1 MLLCFLGATIFWF
14 FRALNKD
21 DYTATI
27 SYPIT
32 FQYGQ
37 VDSLILIEDLPS
49 EIQIN
54 VTGSGW
60 PLFRKTMGFSK
71 QPVAIPLNQPTN
83 TSYVLGSSLLG
94 TVIEQVK
101 PLQVNGI
108 VTDTLKLH
116 IERKVT
122 RKIPIVIDSLQVDLA
137 AGFRIVG
144 PIFLDDDTLRVVGP
158 ASLVGQL
165 NEVHQLTIPRT
176 QIDKNYDEFIALEML
191 DIPSFEYEP
200 EKVRIRFSVRAF
212 VQQTQ
217 QIPVSLRNFPTD
229 SSIIIGRTEVACSF
243 YFPQQYLD
251 SLSFFN
257 LEAIVDLNKMNPRD
271 STIIPE
277 LTMIPSYLQ
286 DVVLDSIPIK
296 VINAP

>member
-1 MLLCFLGATIFWF
+1 LGATIFWF